1 MHKLMQS
8 LRTRISTLTLK
19 CPMSIIHHKYCK
31 PWHIF
36 FRAGTPP
43 PPTPRSTEQGSYI
56 VNKEKKTTCL
66 SAGNMHISPWFFLR
80 FTTGNG
86 ETSIGLW
93 PTEDSPMP
101 MVVRL
106 STKSP
111 MAMAGRG
118 GESDQRRHP
127 YNKKTPKGRFWMRK
141 CEPTGTSMNDQ
152 WAGSRR
158 VRELGRSGGRL
169 AGAGARRPAA
179 AEARA

>member
-1 MHKLMQS
+1 
-8 LRTRISTLTLK
+8 
-19 CPMSIIHHKYCK
+19 
-31 PWHIF
+31 
-36 FRAGTPP
+36 
-43 PPTPRSTEQGSYI
+43 
-56 VNKEKKTTCL
+56 
-66 SAGNMHISPWFFLR
+66 MHISPWFFLR

-111 MAMAGRG
+111 MAMAGCG

-152 WAGSRR
+152 RAGS
-158 VRELGRSGGRL
+158 
-169 AGAGARRPAA
+169 
-179 AEARA
+179 